1 MTLFLLRRA
10 LASVPVIFAVV
21 LLVFLSLHIAPGD
34 PVDFIIGPD
43 TPFNMDRD
51 AYAAQVRS
59 RLGLDRPLHV
69 QFLSYTGGLLR
80 GDFGRSLRTNRDIFE
95 ELVPR
100 YVATIELAVFA
111 LIVTI
116 LLGVPLG
123 ILSALKPNSW
133 LDSLVTTIGLVGVSI
148 PSFWLGLLLMLF
160 FSLYLGWFPPS
171 GRPTSAFAPGGLQ
184 YLILP
189 GLTLALGSAALLMRL
204 TRSQMLE
211 VLNEDFVRTSRA
223 KGLNERSVIL
233 GHALRN
239 ALIPV
244 VTVMGLQFGGLLAGT
259 VVVETVFSFPGV
271 GRYLIQA
278 VNSRDFP
285 AVQSGVLFV
294 SLTFV
299 AVNFLVDALYSL
311 IDPRIRYE

>member
-1 MTLFLLRRA
+1 MAVFLLRRA
-10 LASVPVIFAVV
+10 IAAVPVVFFVV
-21 LLVFLSLHIAPGD
+21 LLVFLSLHLAPGD
-34 PVDFIIGPD
+34 PVEFIVGPD

-51 AYAAQVRS
+51 AYVAEIRT
-59 RLGLDRPLHV
+59 RLGLDRPLYV
-69 QFLSYTGGLLR
+69 QFVSYLGGLVQ
-80 GDFGRSLRTNRDIFE
+80 GDFGRSLRTNRDIFQ

-100 YVATIELAVFA
+100 YLATIELAVFA

-116 LLGVPLG
+116 LIGVPLG
-123 ILSALKPNSW
+123 IVSALRPNTW
-133 LDSLVTTIGLVGVSI
+133 LDSMVTSIGLMGVSI
-148 PSFWLGLLLMLF
+148 PSFWLGLLLMLL
-160 FSLYLGWFPPS
+160 FSLQLGWLPPS
-171 GRPTSAFAPGGLQ
+171 GRPVSAFAPGGFQ

-189 GLTLALGSAALLMRL
+189 GLTLALGSAALMMRL

-211 VLNEDFVRTSRA
+211 VLSEDYVRTSRA
-223 KGLNERSVIL
+223 KGLHERAVIL

-278 VNSRDFP
+278 VNARDFP

-299 AVNFLVDALYSL
+299 AVNFLIDVLYSI

>member
-1 MTLFLLRRA
+1 MTFLLRRA
-10 LASVPVIFAVV
+10 LASVPVVFAVV
-21 LLVFLSLHIAPGD
+21 LLVFLSLHLAPGD

-43 TPFNMDRD
+43 TPFGMDRE
-51 AYAAQVRS
+51 AYADQIRS
-59 RLGLDRPLHV
+59 RLGLDQPLHV
-69 QFLSYTGGLLR
+69 QFLSYAGGLLR
-80 GDFGRSLRTNRDIFE
+80 LDFGRSLRTNRDIFE

-100 YVATIELAVFA
+100 YIATIELAVFA
-111 LIVTI
+111 LILTI
-116 LLGVPLG
+116 VLGVPLG
-123 ILSALKPNSW
+123 ILSALRPNSW
-133 LDSLVTTIGLVGVSI
+133 LDSLVTTVGLVGVSL

-160 FSLYLGWFPPS
+160 FSLQLGWFPPS
-171 GRPTSAFAPGGLQ
+171 GRPVSAFSAGGFQ
-184 YLILP
+184 YLVLP

-223 KGLNERSVIL
+223 KGLHERDVIL

-278 VNSRDFP
+278 VNNRDFP

>member
-1 MTLFLLRRA
+1 MAIFLVRRA
-10 LASVPVIFAVV
+10 LAAVPVIFAVV
-21 LLVFLSLHIAPGD
+21 LLVFLSLHLAPGD

-43 TPFNMDRD
+43 TPFNMDRET
-51 AYAAQVRS
+51 YAAQVRE
-59 RLGLDRPLHV
+59 RLGLDRPLSE
-69 QFLSYTGGLLR
+69 QFMRYVSGLLQL
-80 GDFGRSLRTNRDIFE
+80 DFGRSLRTNRSIFE
-95 ELVPR
+95 ELAPR
-100 YVATIELAVFA
+100 YVATLELSVFA
-111 LIVTI
+111 LIMTI
-116 LLGVPLG
+116 LIGVPLG
-123 ILSALKPNSW
+123 ILAALRPNTW
-133 LDSLVTTIGLVGVSI
+133 FDSLLTSVGLMGVSV

-160 FSLYLGWFPPS
+160 FSLQLGWFPPS
-171 GRPTSAFAPGGLQ
+171 GRPVSALEPGGLQ
-184 YLILP
+184 YLVLP
-189 GLTLALGSAALLMRL
+189 GLTLALGSAALMMRL

-211 VLNEDFVRTSRA
+211 VLGEDFIRTGRA
-223 KGLNERSVIL
+223 KGLRERAVIM

-259 VVVETVFSFPGV
+259 VVVETVFAFPGV

-278 VNSRDFP
+278 VNNRDFP

-299 AVNFLVDALYSL
+299 AVNFLVDILYSL

>member
-1 MTLFLLRRA
+1 MLVFLGRRTLA
-10 LASVPVIFAVV
+10 AIPVVGIVV
-21 LLVFLSLHIAPGD
+21 LLVFLSLHLAPGD

-43 TPFNMDRD
+43 TPFNVDRE
-51 AYAAQVRS
+51 AYAAQVRQQ
-59 RLGLDRPLHV
+59 LGLDRPLYE
-69 QFLSYTGGLLR
+69 QFFRYVVGLAQL
-80 GDFGRSLRTNRDIFE
+80 DFGRSLRTNRNIFE

-100 YVATIELAVFA
+100 YLATIELAVFA
-111 LIVTI
+111 FIVTV

-123 ILSALKPNSW
+123 VISALRPNTW
-133 LDSLVTTIGLVGVSI
+133 FDSLVTSVGLIGVSL
-148 PSFWLGLLLMLF
+148 PSFWLGLLLMLL
-160 FSLYLGWFPPS
+160 FSLQLGWLPPS
-171 GRPTSAFAPGGLQ
+171 GRPVSALTPGGLQ
-184 YLILP
+184 YLVLP
-189 GLTLALGSAALLMRL
+189 GLTLALGSAALVMRL
-204 TRSQMLE
+204 TRSQMIE
-211 VLNEDFVRTSRA
+211 VLSEDFIRTARA
-223 KGLNERSVIL
+223 KGLHERAVIL

-278 VNSRDFP
+278 VNNRDFP

-299 AVNFLVDALYSL
+299 AVNFLVDVLYSI

>member
-1 MTLFLLRRA
+1 MATYLVRRLIA
-10 LASVPVIFAVV
+10 AVPVVFAVV
-21 LLVFLSLHIAPGD
+21 LLVFLSLHVAPGD
-34 PVDFIIGPD
+34 PVDFILGPD
-43 TPFNMDRD
+43 TPFGMDRD
-51 AYAAQVRS
+51 AYAAEIRA
-59 RLGLDRPLHV
+59 RLGLDRPLHE
-69 QFLSYTGGLLR
+69 QFLSYVGGLLQ
-80 GDFGRSLRTNRDIFE
+80 GDFGRSIRTDREIFA

-100 YVATIELAVFA
+100 YVATLELAVFA
-111 LIVTI
+111 LLLTI
-116 LLGVPLG
+116 AIGVPLG
-123 ILSALKPNSW
+123 ILAALRPNGW
-133 LDSLVTTIGLVGVSI
+133 LDSFVTTVGLMGVSV

-160 FSLYLGWFPPS
+160 FSLQLGWLPPS
-171 GRPTSAFAPGGLQ
+171 GRPSSVFSPDGWRFV
-184 YLILP
+184 ILP
-189 GLTLALGSAALLMRL
+189 GLTLALGAAALMMRL

-211 VLNEDFVRTSRA
+211 VLHEDYVRTARA
-223 KGLNERSVIL
+223 KGLRGRRVVL

-278 VNSRDFP
+278 VNGRDFP

-299 AVNFLVDALYSL
+299 AVNFIVDVLYSI

>member
-1 MTLFLLRRA
+1 MATFLVRRL
-10 LASVPVIFAVV
+10 LAAIPVVFAVV

-34 PVDFIIGPD
+34 PVDFILGPD
-43 TPFNMDRD
+43 TPFGMDRD
-51 AYAAQVRS
+51 AYAAEIRA
-59 RLGLDRPLHV
+59 RLGLDRPLHE
-69 QFLSYTGGLLR
+69 QFLSYVGGLLQ
-80 GDFGRSLRTNRDIFE
+80 GDFGRSLRTDREIFA

-100 YVATIELAVFA
+100 YGATLELAVFA
-111 LIVTI
+111 LLLTI
-116 LLGVPLG
+116 AIGVPLG
-123 ILSALKPNSW
+123 ILAALRPNGL
-133 LDSLVTTIGLVGVSI
+133 LDSFVTTVGLMGVSV

-160 FSLYLGWFPPS
+160 FSLQLGWLPPS
-171 GRPTSAFAPGGLQ
+171 GRPSSVFTPDGWRFV
-184 YLILP
+184 ILP
-189 GLTLALGSAALLMRL
+189 GLTLALGAAALMMRL

-211 VLNEDFVRTSRA
+211 VLNEDFVRTARA
-223 KGLNERSVIL
+223 KGLHGRRVVL

-278 VNSRDFP
+278 VNGRDFP

-299 AVNFLVDALYSL
+299 AVNFVVDVLYSI

>member
-1 MTLFLLRRA
+1 MTVFLLRRL
-10 LASVPVIFAVV
+10 LAAVPVVFFVV
-21 LLVFLSLHIAPGD
+21 LLVFLSLHLAPGD
-34 PVDFIIGPD
+34 PVEFIVGPD
-43 TPFNMDRD
+43 TPFAMDRD
-51 AYAAQVRS
+51 AYVAEIRE
-59 RLGLDRPLHV
+59 RLGLDRPLHE
-69 QFLSYTGGLLR
+69 QFVSYLGGLVR
-80 GDFGRSLRTNRDIFE
+80 GDLGRSLRTNRDIFQ

-100 YVATIELAVFA
+100 YLATIELAVFA
-111 LIVTI
+111 LLVTVLI
-116 LLGVPLG
+116 GVPLG
-123 ILSALKPNSW
+123 IISALRPNSW
-133 LDSLVTTIGLVGVSI
+133 LDSLVTSVGLMGVSI
-148 PSFWLGLLLMLF
+148 PSFWLGLLLMLLF
-160 FSLYLGWFPPS
+160 GLQLGWLPPS
-171 GRPTSAFAPGGLQ
+171 GRPASAFTLEGFRFV
-184 YLILP
+184 ILP
-189 GLTLALGSAALLMRL
+189 GLTLALGAAALMMRL

-211 VLNEDFVRTSRA
+211 VLSEDYIRTGRA
-223 KGLNERSVIL
+223 KGLRERAVIL

-278 VNSRDFP
+278 VNARDFP

-299 AVNFLVDALYSL
+299 AVNFLIDVLYSI

>member
-1 MTLFLLRRA
+1 MAVFLLRRA
-10 LASVPVIFAVV
+10 IAAIPVVFAVV
-21 LLVFLSLHIAPGD
+21 LLVFLSLHLAPGD
-34 PVDFIIGPD
+34 PVEFIIGPD

-51 AYAAQVRS
+51 AYIAQVRQ
-59 RLGLDRPLHV
+59 RLGLDKPLHE
-69 QFLSYTGGLLR
+69 QFLRYVGGLVQL
-80 GDFGRSLRTNRDIFE
+80 DFGRSLRTDRNIFE

-100 YVATIELAVFA
+100 YIATIELAVFA
-111 LIVTI
+111 LIMTI
-116 LLGVPLG
+116 LIGVPLG
-123 ILSALKPNSW
+123 IISALRPNTW
-133 LDSLVTTIGLVGVSI
+133 LDSLVTSVGLMGVSI

-160 FSLYLGWFPPS
+160 FSLQLGWFPPS
-171 GRPTSAFAPGGLQ
+171 GRPASALAPGGFQ
-184 YLILP
+184 YLVLP
-189 GLTLALGSAALLMRL
+189 GLTLALGSAALMMRL

-211 VLNEDFVRTSRA
+211 VLGEDFIRTGRA
-223 KGLNERSVIL
+223 KGLRERAVIL
-233 GHALRN
+233 RHALRN

-278 VNSRDFP
+278 VNNRDFP

-299 AVNFLVDALYSL
+299 AVNFLVDVLYSL

>member
-1 MTLFLLRRA
+1 MAIFLLRRA
-10 LASVPVIFAVV
+10 VAAIPVIFAVV

-34 PVDFIIGPD
+34 TVDFLIGAD
-43 TPFNMDRD
+43 TPFNMDRET
-51 AYAAQVRS
+51 YAEQIRQ
-59 RLGLDRPLHV
+59 RLGLDKPLHE
-69 QFLSYTGGLLR
+69 QFLNYLGGLLR
-80 GDFGRSLRTNRDIFE
+80 LDFGRSLRTNRAIFE
-95 ELVPR
+95 ELIPR
-100 YVATIELAVFA
+100 YTATLELATFA
-111 LIVTI
+111 MIITI
-116 LLGVPLG
+116 LIGVPLG
-123 ILSALKPNSW
+123 IFSSLYPNTKF
-133 LDSLVTTIGLVGVSI
+133 DSLITTLGLMGVSI

-171 GRPTSAFAPGGLQ
+171 GRPVSAFAPGGIR
-184 YLILP
+184 YIVLP
-189 GLTLALGSAALLMRL
+189 GLTLALGSVALVMRL

-211 VLNEDFVRTSRA
+211 IFNEDFIRTGRA
-223 KGLNERSVIL
+223 KGLRERVIIL
-233 GHALRN
+233 RHALRN

-278 VNSRDFP
+278 VNNRDFP
-285 AVQSGVLFV
+285 AVQSGVLFI

-299 AVNFLVDALYSL
+299 AVNLMVDILYSI

>member
-1 MTLFLLRRA
+1 MATYLVRRLIA
-10 LASVPVIFAVV
+10 AVPVVFAVV
-21 LLVFLSLHIAPGD
+21 LLVFLSLHVAPGD
-34 PVDFIIGPD
+34 PVDFILGPD
-43 TPFNMDRD
+43 TPFGMDRD
-51 AYAAQVRS
+51 AYAAEIRT
-59 RLGLDRPLHV
+59 RLGLDRPLHE
-69 QFLSYTGGLLR
+69 QFLSYVGGLLQ
-80 GDFGRSLRTNRDIFE
+80 GDFGRSLRTDREIFG

-100 YVATIELAVFA
+100 YAATLELAVFA
-111 LIVTI
+111 LLLTI
-116 LLGVPLG
+116 AIGVPLG
-123 ILSALKPNSW
+123 ILAALRPNGW
-133 LDSLVTTIGLVGVSI
+133 LDSLVTTIGLMGVSV

-160 FSLYLGWFPPS
+160 FSLQLGWLPPS
-171 GRPTSAFAPGGLQ
+171 GRPSSVFAPDGWRFV
-184 YLILP
+184 ILP
-189 GLTLALGSAALLMRL
+189 GLTLALGAAALMMRL

-211 VLNEDFVRTSRA
+211 VLHEDYVRTARA
-223 KGLNERSVIL
+223 KGLRGRRVVL

-278 VNSRDFP
+278 VNGRDFP

-299 AVNFLVDALYSL
+299 AVNFVVDVLYSI

>member
-1 MTLFLLRRA
+1 MATYLFRRLIA
-10 LASVPVIFAVV
+10 AIPVVFTVV
-21 LLVFLSLHIAPGD
+21 LLVFLSLHVAPGD
-34 PVDFIIGPD
+34 PVDFILGPD
-43 TPFNMDRD
+43 TPFGMDRD
-51 AYAAQVRS
+51 AYAAEIRT
-59 RLGLDRPLHV
+59 RLGLDRPLHE
-69 QFLSYTGGLLR
+69 QFLSYVGGLLQ
-80 GDFGRSLRTNRDIFE
+80 GDFGRSLRTDREIFA

-100 YVATIELAVFA
+100 YVATLELAVFA
-111 LIVTI
+111 LLLTI
-116 LLGVPLG
+116 AIGVPLG
-123 ILSALKPNSW
+123 ILAALKPNGW
-133 LDSLVTTIGLVGVSI
+133 LDSFVTTVGLMGVSV

-160 FSLYLGWFPPS
+160 FSLQLGWLPPS
-171 GRPTSAFAPGGLQ
+171 GRPSSVFSPDGWRFV
-184 YLILP
+184 ILP
-189 GLTLALGSAALLMRL
+189 GLTLALGAAALMMRL

-211 VLNEDFVRTSRA
+211 VLNEDFVRTARA
-223 KGLNERSVIL
+223 KGLHGRRVVL

-239 ALIPV
+239 ALIPI

-278 VNSRDFP
+278 VNGRDFP

-299 AVNFLVDALYSL
+299 AVNFVVDVLYSI